1 MSDPFSKLFQ
11 LSIEIFSTQIYYNL
25 RYSHCKA
32 KINKIKEQIGW
43 LANSYDKSD
52 VATVKIYL
60 CLFAIILISIGIVFT
75 NKKALSSIDELG
87 EL

>member
-1 MSDPFSKLFQ
+1 M
-11 LSIEIFSTQIYYNL
+11 
-25 RYSHCKA
+25 A
-32 KINKIKEQIGW
+32 KIDKIKEQIGWLKVIFGVLVAIDISLVGW

-52 VATVKIYL
+52 IATVKIYL

-75 NKKALSSIDELG
+75 NKKALSNIDELG